1 MKSVA
6 QMDPTGILNGPNV
19 CNMMIDEAL
28 IRNDAYFENVCRM
41 IESYFKLGG
50 LHVQLNYVSK
60 EILQEARKAPEK
72 HPNLKVRVSGFSAN
86 FVGLN
91 EKIQEEI
98 ICRTNKKG

>member
-1 MKSVA
+1 MKQLTEYKRVA
-6 QMDPTGILNGPNV
+6 GYLDKIFNL
-19 CNMMIDEAL
+19 L
-28 IRNDAYFENVCRM
+28 NDAYFENVCRM
-41 IESYFKLGG
+41 IESYFKMGG